1 MPNTSISASLPASAI
16 SHKIYFLRKTRV
28 MLDSDLATL
37 YGVTTFNLNK
47 AVGRNIRRFPKDFMF
62 RVTVTERSSLIF
74 QSGISKKKGH
84 GGTRYRPFAFTEH
97 GVAMLSSVL
106 HSDLAVQVN
115 IAIMR
120 AFLQLRALLTTH
132 EDLRRKIFEMEE
144 LYDSKFHA
152 VFATLRQMLETPIPP
167 KRQIGFHFR
176 PKPT

>member
-97 GVAMLSSVL
+97 GVAMLTSAL
-106 HSDLAVQVN
+106 HSDIEVQGN
-115 IAIMR
+115 IAIMG
-120 AFLQLRALLTTH
+120 AFVHFSELLAIH
-132 EDLRRKIFEMEE
+132 EDL
-144 LYDSKFHA
+144 
-152 VFATLRQMLETPIPP
+152 
-167 KRQIGFHFR
+167 
-176 PKPT
+176 